1 MQTQENNAREFIPI
15 RCELRYP
22 VVNWDRS
29 WSYTLTPGLD
39 SEQKTFLFKML
50 HNILPTKARLFR
62 LQQSVSPVCSQCTS
76 GDSEDCA
83 HALLSCSFNTEEVN
97 NWIRQ
102 VVNKAAPNHC
112 LQDIVT
118 LNLEL
123 EQTAVFPLVWFLSNT
138 LSIVWQLRSCKK
150 NISLHTIR
158 ASLEARINILRK
170 SRLACR
176 CEEISDLTN
185 LM

>member
-1 MQTQENNAREFIPI
+1 
-15 RCELRYP
+15 
-22 VVNWDRS
+22 
-29 WSYTLTPGLD
+29 
-39 SEQKTFLFKML
+39 ML

-62 LQQSVSPVCSQCTS
+62 LQQTVSPVCSQCTS

-102 VVNKAAPNHC
+102 VVSKAAPNHC

-176 CEEISDLTN
+176 CEEISDLIN